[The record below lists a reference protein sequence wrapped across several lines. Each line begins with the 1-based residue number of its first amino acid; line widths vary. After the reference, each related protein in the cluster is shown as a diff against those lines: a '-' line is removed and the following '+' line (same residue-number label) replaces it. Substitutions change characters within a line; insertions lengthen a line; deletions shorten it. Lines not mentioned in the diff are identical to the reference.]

1 MQGQKTEIFKDN
13 KNCSLRICTSFL
25 PLEKHLEGKN
35 VTAEIQVSRLLGLAM
50 GKIALCVSVSSLI
63 YMQAAREGHDKLFLV
78 FVR

>member
-1 MQGQKTEIFKDN
+1 MQGQKTEILKEN

-35 VTAEIQVSRLLGLAM
+35 VSAEMQVRWVLGIAM
-50 GKIALCVSVSSLI
+50 GKIALYMSVLSLI
-63 YMQAAREGHDKLFLV
+63 YMRAVREGHDKLFLV